1 MPTPES
7 AADESRS
14 SHMLIARAPI
24 ARRRRT
30 ANPLGS
36 FLPSR
41 PGRTRRHGA
50 PLSGCSQGFSELRT
64 MPRWCSRCTRLAAS
78 VSAHAPGPVVGGQKN
93 RAEVGRGEK
102 KAFIPS
108 RRRPFYSGLGRAS
121 LPHSSTHSRL
131 ESQPKP
137 ASSSARAGLS
147 LRAAA
152 SPPPPLIPAPPSF
165 LSFLSRST
173 ARIQCECVTRS
184 KESKG
189 GGADV
194 AANEEQDAASA

>member
-1 MPTPES
+1 MPISVLGDRHAHVCELLPCHCHAAHPIMPTPES

-14 SHMLIARAPI
+14 SHMLIAQAPI

-78 VSAHAPGPVVGGQKN
+78 VSAHAPRSGGGWSKKP
-93 RAEVGRGEK
+93 GRGEK

-152 SPPPPLIPAPPSF
+152 SPPPPP
-165 LSFLSRST
+165 
-173 ARIQCECVTRS
+173 E
-184 KESKG
+184 G
-189 GGADV
+189 
-194 AANEEQDAASA
+194 